1 MKHSRSRKSR
11 RENYAEFESA
21 ADDVTI
27 SPFVSSAEI
36 YRRFGS
42 PDAGASSKDRGAR
55 DAFGDEDSDLWNKGS
70 SNFRKRRRDALSKG
84 RGAKGWA
91 KDQAKDQNAEENSEA
106 TKPKRSKRNKNVGSE
121 PGDRGES
128 VGLRVI
134 GGALRG
140 SKLEYGGDRRVRPMK
155 ERVREAIF
163 NLLGEDPKGRHVID
177 LFAGTGALTFEAIS
191 RGALSA
197 TMIEVHFPT
206 ARVARRNVDFLETRL
221 PGTAAKIELI
231 TTDVYFWA
239 RNLAAT
245 DPDAPPPTS
254 KIENISQARLPRD
267 IPWLVFCSPPYDFWI
282 DRQAETLALL
292 RVLRDRAPEGS
303 VFVVESDDRFDFDL
317 LRAEISPK
325 KRRSYPPAE
334 VAIFRS

>member
-11 RENYAEFESA
+11 RENFAEFESA
-21 ADDVTI
+21 DDDVTI

-42 PDAGASSKDRGAR
+42 PDGEAPGDGRAAR

-70 SNFRKRRRDALSKG
+70 SDFKRRRRNALSKG

-91 KDQAKDQNAEENSEA
+91 KEQVVAESAEDA
-106 TKPKRSKRNKNVGSE
+106 KPKRSKRNKNVGSE
-121 PGDRGES
+121 PGDRGDA
-128 VGLRVI
+128 VGLRII

-155 ERVREAIF
+155 DRVREAIF
-163 NLLGEDPKGRHVID
+163 NLLGETPRGRHVID

-191 RGALSA
+191 RGASSA

-206 ARVARRNVDFLETRL
+206 ARVAKRNVEFLESRL
-221 PGTAAKIELI
+221 PGTAEKIDLV
-231 TTDVYFWA
+231 TTDVYFWG

-245 DPDAPPPTS
+245 DPNAPLPS
-254 KIENISQARLPRD
+254 SRIENISPARLPRD
-267 IPWLVFCSPPYDFWI
+267 VPWLVFCSPPYDFWI
-282 DRQAETLALL
+282 DRQKETLTLL

-303 VFVVESDDRFDFDL
+303 LFVVETDDRFDFDL
-317 LRAEISPK
+317 LDAEISPK